1 LLPTPG
7 RGPSSFSASSIHA
20 GILQTNGRRCQQR
33 KRFALQTIR
42 VAKHIQRWTGLIA
55 IPHNLVHQQ
64 MVIPNQKTECLWCGR
79 RLVGYA
85 PEAWQTAVPRSAE
98 HIIPQNIGGK
108 IKTRDLCR
116 PCNSDFGSICD
127 HALIND
133 QRMIRAAEAAGFKF
147 TDFHETFKGT
157 QKTETGGEVPTRY
170 ERGEFKPKPQLRPD
184 SNLLVPLEEWKKLR
198 TQIRGSLIAKVRRK
212 NLASMDNARIASEV
226 DKLLAAVD
234 ADPSKRHYS
243 ETIGEGF
250 QLTVSS
256 GPVSVPIEM
265 FPWETDWCLAK
276 IVVELANVTWPRE
289 YQIYFRPAIQ
299 LFRDFL
305 QRREHDPETKSGKGI
320 RNARAIGSVKST
332 SPITTTSYRW
342 P

>member
-1 LLPTPG
+1 ML
-7 RGPSSFSASSIHA
+7 
-20 GILQTNGRRCQQR
+20 
-33 KRFALQTIR
+33 
-42 VAKHIQRWTGLIA
+42 
-55 IPHNLVHQQ
+55 
-64 MVIPNQKTECLWCGR
+64 IPNQKKECLWCGR
-79 RLVGYA
+79 RLADYD
-85 PEAWQTAVPRSAE
+85 PEPWQTCVRRSDE
-98 HIIPQNIGGK
+98 HIIPRSIGGK

-116 PCNSDFGSICD
+116 PCNSEFGRICD
-127 HALIND
+127 HALVKD
-133 QRMIRAAEAAGFKF
+133 QRIIRAAEAAGFKF
-147 TDFHETFKGT
+147 TDFHETFRGT
-157 QKTETGGEVPTRY
+157 QKTETGGDVPTRY

-198 TQIRGSLIAKVRRK
+198 PQIRGSLIAKVRRK
-212 NLASMDNARIASEV
+212 NLARMGNARIASEV

-250 QLTVSS
+250 QLTASS

-299 LFRDFL
+299 IFRDFL
-305 QRREHDPETKSGKGI
+305 QKQDHDPETKSGKGI
-320 RNARAIGSVKST
+320 FEYTELSDAAVRQHVVFCNL
-332 SPITTTSYRW
+332 SPIKLEWRLIFFGKAQWRW
-342 P
+342 ETNVKPIKAPPGKGWKIKVTNTLTGHDGTVECNPL